1 MELIWAIIMV
11 PLKVI
16 AGWIS
21 EVTNS
26 VPVFAELGK
35 KQAKDD
41 TRYIA
46 MHISN
51 SALSQRQQVAIGHE
65 VAGVLR
71 SYKLQQYK
79 LRQLVTSVSC
89 TDGSFQSFLEN
100 CNGEYISQ
108 LSTDQDC

>member
-35 KQAKDD
+35 KNKQKM
-41 TRYIA
+41 THGILQCTSVILHYR
-46 MHISN
+46 
-51 SALSQRQQVAIGHE
+51 SANELQFQ
-65 VAGVLR
+65 VLR

-89 TDGSFQSFLEN
+89 TDGSFQSFPEN
-100 CNGEYISQ
+100 CNGEDISQ